1 MRGWLCAP
9 PRAAAASPEGLV
21 VDVGAAREQEAN
33 HGEMRRHDLRGNA
46 SRPVGGPHER
56 RPAPIGI
63 ERIDVG
69 ATVQEQDGREPLAR
83 THGRV
88 KQVHGLVVDVDP
100 AREEELNDVA
110 PIRLDGPGEESQL
123 YCKPVAKKPRT
134 AASSG

>member
-1 MRGWLCAP
+1 V
-9 PRAAAASPEGLV
+9 GLV
-21 VDVGAAREQEAN
+21 AHAVLLADIGAPREQEAN

-69 ATVQEQDGREPLAR
+69 ATVQEQAGRDKLAFP
-83 THGRV
+83 HGRV
-88 KQVHGLVVDVDP
+88 QQPHGLVVDVDP

-110 PIRLDGPGEESQL
+110 PIRLDGPGEEG
-123 YCKPVAKKPRT
+123 PTRRIRDDVARLVDT
-134 AASSG
+134 